1 MIIAGTGH
9 RPDKLGGYSPS
20 LHPMLVEFARQ
31 QLCNIVG
38 DTQREQVTVI
48 SGMALGWDLA
58 LAEAAAREGFKLECF
73 FPCLEHYAHWPQ
85 KTQVWYTRLLTGLI
99 CNGATGRYV
108 SRLPYAADKGC
119 MERRN
124 RAMVDD
130 CQIVLALWNGSVG
143 GTGNCIA
150 YANKVDRTWVNLWLD
165 WEIFADSQLKLVA

>member
-31 QLCNIVG
+31 QLRNVVG
-38 DTQREQVTVI
+38 DTQPIQVTVI

-58 LAEAAAREGFKLECF
+58 LAEAAAREGYNVECY

-99 CNGATGRYV
+99 CNGAKGRYT
-108 SRLPYAADKGC
+108 SRKPYAADKGC
-119 MERRN
+119 MIRRDKQ
-124 RAMVDD
+124 MVDD
-130 CQIVLALWNGSVG
+130 CDLLLALWNGSAG
-143 GTGNCIA
+143 GTGTTVSFA
-150 YANKVDRTWVNLWLD
+150 EKAGRPWVNTWAD
-165 WEIFADSQLKLVA
+165 WEVFADSQLTLLV